1 MMARYGIVP
10 KSSLYLFR
18 IMPQTL
24 QYNVTL
30 IGTEGTGKTCFLA
43 GLAVLGLDPIGKTP
57 FLIFPPDEET
67 KNYLNNLRET
77 LLNGSWMPPT
87 NISTFIGFDVF
98 FKRTKTKLRLQMLD
112 YSGEQFRKVYNE
124 LTPEE
129 AEQSFSEHIGRSN
142 VVLLLLDANDLMSI
156 SNEEHRRLLSEK
168 IRAQF
173 TAVWK
178 EMGKETD
185 IGVLVTKSDTIPEL
199 KNAAAKRD
207 HGARAAERFVKKHLG
222 DFKSTL
228 REIAKIEGFQG
239 IGNIDNRKIKFYPV
253 SAVGKT
259 DPETGRPTKERL
271 QPYGYDAIF
280 QWVAERPDRLS
291 FRWTLSLALM
301 ILVCIGAALG
311 VAGLLYKG
319 GEVITVNRDEAF
331 RVIMENPNLSLFD
344 KLEQAN
350 RYRPFTEFML
360 ESHRRVVDE
369 ELDRQRERIAR
380 APDNRT
386 LDEIRSELVR
396 LEEQGV
402 GGAENELRLL
412 KDAAENKLVDYF
424 YDRVKDA
431 DEAKSANFEAYAN
444 DFIDRYP
451 NAPSAADV
459 RTRLDRWNL
468 DTMRTAK
475 SLIREIAVSTPS
487 QLRTKMERIGS
498 FLRDFENRLTP
509 DEQEEMRSAMDL
521 ARKFLESTD
530 YTITVRQYG
539 GFTYAEDIKLNI
551 RIGSNIFTY
560 NSNGK
565 VRTAN
570 PGRTFNVRWKSG
582 DRIELEIQA
591 YAGRLYGGLERAAS
605 VVSSDADALT
615 LLNGRQRLIPA
626 SSGWNW
632 SDPQYM
638 ATSGYFADCTIQGI
652 SPEQWHAFENYIKPG
667 NKWRE

>member
-1 MMARYGIVP
+1 
-10 KSSLYLFR
+10 
-18 IMPQTL
+18 MPQTL
-24 QYNVTL
+24 QYNITL

-57 FLIFPPDEET
+57 FLIFPPDEDT
-67 KNYLNNLRET
+67 KNYLNSLRDT

-87 NISTFIGFDVF
+87 NISTFVVFDVF
-98 FKRTKTKLRLQMLD
+98 FKRTKTTLRLQMLD

-129 AEQSFSEHIGRSN
+129 AQQSFSEHIEKSN
-142 VVLLLLDANDLMSI
+142 VILLLLDANDLVSI
-156 SNEEHRRLLSEK
+156 SHEEHRRSLSEK

-207 HGARAAERFVKKHLG
+207 HGARAAERFVKKYLG
-222 DFKSTL
+222 DFKETL
-228 REIAKIEGFQG
+228 RDIAKIEGFQG

-253 SAVGKT
+253 SAVGAT
-259 DPETGRPTKERL
+259 DAETGRPTKDRL
-271 QPYGYDAIF
+271 QPYGYNAIF
-280 QWVAERPDRLS
+280 QWVAERPDRVGCRWVLS
-291 FRWTLSLALM
+291 IVLLG
-301 ILVCIGAALG
+301 LVCVGVALG

-331 RVIMENPNLSLFD
+331 LVMMESPNLSLFD

-350 RYRPFTEFML
+350 RYRPFTEFMQ
-360 ESHRRVVDE
+360 ESHRKAVDE

-380 APDNRT
+380 ATDNRI
-386 LDEIRSELVR
+386 LDDIRSELAR

-412 KDAAENKLVDYF
+412 KDSVENKLVGYY

-431 DEAKSANFEAYAN
+431 EETKSANFEAYAN
-444 DFIDRYP
+444 DFLDRYP
-451 NAPSAADV
+451 NVLQAADV
-459 RTRLDRWNL
+459 RTMLDQWNM

-475 SLIREIAVSTPS
+475 SLIHEIAVNTPS
-487 QLRTKMERIGS
+487 QLRSKMERMGS

-509 DEQEEMRSAMDL
+509 NEQEEMRQAMEL

-530 YTITVRQYG
+530 YTITLRQYG
-539 GFTYAEDIKLNI
+539 GFSYAEDINLNI
-551 RIGSNIFTY
+551 RIGNNAFTY
-560 NSNGK
+560 ESNGK

-570 PGRTFNVRWKSG
+570 PGKTFNVRWRSG
-582 DRIELEIQA
+582 ERIELEIQA
-591 YAGRLYGGLERAAS
+591 YAGRLYGGVEKVAS

-615 LLNGRQRLIPA
+615 LLNGRRRLLPA

-632 SDPQYM
+632 NDPKYM
-638 ATSGYFADCTIQGI
+638 APGGYFVDCTIQRI
-652 SPEQWHAFENYIKPG
+652 SPEQWRAYEKYIKPG
-667 NKWRE
+667 NGWRE